1 MYSDADIEEA
11 VGAGVLSADA
21 AAAFRAHVAE
31 KRGTPVA
38 DEEQFRLI
46 TGFNDIFVT
55 LAAGLVLTAVGWMI
69 ANWHVAAAGGAVA
82 ATSWGLAEYF
92 TRMRRMALPSI
103 FLLLTFV
110 GGVFVVLMTMVSDSL
125 MTFDWQGT
133 TLPALAAAVAAW
145 LHWRRFQVPITV
157 AAGAGAL
164 VAAAL
169 GLVLAST
176 FDHDPSLTKLI
187 LKPVMFVAG
196 TAVFVWAM
204 SLDLSDTT
212 RRTRRSDIAFWLH
225 LLAAPLIVHPV
236 FSLTAGESS
245 SDVLSSLTVVLVY
258 VLFGAV
264 SLAID
269 RRALLVSAAGYL
281 FFAIYVLVGVAAPEF
296 RHALA
301 ALVVGG
307 TLLLLSAF
315 WQGARALVLGAVPD
329 AWRRRL
335 PPGPH

>member
-11 VGAGVLSADA
+11 VGAGVLSAEA
-21 AAAFRAHVAE
+21 AAAFRAHVAG
-31 KRGTPVA
+31 KHGTPVA
-38 DEEQFRLI
+38 DEEQFRLV

-55 LAAGLVLTAVGWMI
+55 LAAGLVLTAVGWMV
-69 ANWHVAAAGGAVA
+69 ASWHLAAAGGAVA

-110 GGVFVVLMTMVSDSL
+110 GGVFAALLASVVDDFLM
-125 MTFDWQGT
+125 FDWQGT
-133 TLPALAAAVAAW
+133 TLPALAAALAAW
-145 LHWRRFQVPITV
+145 LHWRRFHVPITV

-169 GLVLAST
+169 GFVLDST
-176 FDHDPSLTKLI
+176 LDHDPSLTESI
-187 LKPVMFVAG
+187 LQPLMFVAG

-204 SLDLSDTT
+204 TWDLSDTK

-236 FSLTAGESS
+236 FSLTAGESG

-315 WQGARALVLGAVPD
+315 WQGARALVLGVVPD

-335 PPGPH
+335 PPGLH